1 MSASEKGMKSV
12 SVQKEI
18 DKINQ
23 LLRENTRYSKEAKI
37 ELRSLI
43 TQFIQR

>member
-23 LLRENTRYSKEAKI
+23 LFKREYT
-37 ELRSLI
+37 L
-43 TQFIQR
+43 F